1 MYREIVFPSEQ
12 QPVYKFPKETY
23 GKKVEIVVEEALVE
37 DNKPASSLLNDSYTI
52 NDVLVKKASNKQK
65 IAEMAGSL
73 TNLNLHA
80 EKIRGEAWNRN
91 K

>member
-23 GKKVEIVVEEALVE
+23 VKKVEIVVEEALVE

-52 NDVLVKKASNKQK
+52 NDVLIKKASNKQK

-80 EKIRGEAWNRN
+80 KKIRGEAWNRN